1 MKWSMRLRVA
11 RQAGLMDAMMER
23 SDVDQL
29 ALMRENRGK
38 SFASARRTCLDCR
51 RDRDCAHWLHSAPP
65 AEAAP
70 GFCSNMALFAR
81 FRKTRSLIPNS

>member
-23 SDVDQL
+23 TDVDQL
-29 ALMRENRGK
+29 ALTREKRGK

-51 RDRDCAHWLHSAPP
+51 HDRDCAHWLRTAPQG
-65 AEAAP
+65 AGVP
-70 GFCSNMALFAR
+70 GFCSNAALFAR
-81 FRKTRSLIPNS
+81 FTKPGVLISE